1 MRKTLFEILAS
12 ILFFPLIS
20 GGYNEIEKHRRKKE
34 NGCNSLHPKKKM
46 PLTGAL
52 PVSSSR
58 LPLIPM
64 GPYSDKAG
72 DLGLYPKI
80 TLSVLRSACLLAQG
94 LFSIKI
100 KNL

>member
-1 MRKTLFEILAS
+1 MQVFTSE
-12 ILFFPLIS
+12 
-20 GGYNEIEKHRRKKE
+20 
-34 NGCNSLHPKKKM
+34 KKK
-46 PLTGAL
+46 PLTWAL

-58 LPLIPM
+58 LALIPM
-64 GPYSDKAG
+64 GPYSDKAP

-94 LFSIKI
+94 FIFVQI